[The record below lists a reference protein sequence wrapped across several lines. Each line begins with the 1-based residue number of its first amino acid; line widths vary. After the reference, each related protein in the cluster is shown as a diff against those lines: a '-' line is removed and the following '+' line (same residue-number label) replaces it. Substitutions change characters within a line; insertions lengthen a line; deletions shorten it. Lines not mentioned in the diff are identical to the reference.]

1 MALKEELRK
10 LHDIA
15 HSGTS
20 DAMEK
25 YTVLMGEISQKY
37 TSQED
42 ADMIA
47 DFLINGYKELS
58 AEAEEL
64 NTYVNLKQQIAPYIE
79 IIPIAYIAKKYF
91 GKSTSW
97 LSQRING
104 SKVRGR
110 VYTLNKKDMET
121 FNFALRDISEKLG
134 SLSIS

>member
-1 MALKEELRK
+1 MALKEELRE

-104 SKVRGR
+104 SKVSGR